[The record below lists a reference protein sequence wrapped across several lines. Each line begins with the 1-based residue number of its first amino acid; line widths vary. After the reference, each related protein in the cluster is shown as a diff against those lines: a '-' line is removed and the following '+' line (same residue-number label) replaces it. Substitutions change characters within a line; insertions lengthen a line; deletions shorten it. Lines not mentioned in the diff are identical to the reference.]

1 MYRLLR
7 KYSQKAKTGCASGML
22 KNIFGIQHGLQYCC
36 LTTVLCALCA
46 TGTIEAAPQLPPPGK
61 LHQNQE
67 QEDSVHVSLV
77 TFYPGSEPHNIWGHS
92 EIRVQQGPIDLYF
105 NYGVFDFQAPAFM
118 WRFMLGKTDYICQPV
133 PRAYATLGMEE
144 RRMVEQEL
152 NLPQDRAIAMRDFLW
167 NNAQPENREYRYK
180 FLSDNCSTRP
190 RDIIELAAGDGLQ
203 YPAFSPSSILKG
215 RNLGNRTIVTYRD
228 ILAHYC
234 RNYAW
239 EKFGIDLV
247 LGWDVDTA
255 LDQRATMFIPML
267 LMDAVADAT
276 ITTDSVTMPFVKA
289 TTVPIDKST
298 DGNVRPPTPWYLSPM
313 AFALLVL
320 ALTLLVSGR
329 DWKRR
334 DVSRWFDTILY
345 TAGGLAG
352 CILFFLIF
360 FSTHEATS
368 PNINIAWLHPL
379 LLLLAVLP
387 WFKKGRTAAR
397 WLHAL
402 NALVVLLLML
412 AWPWQPQVGNLAF
425 FPLMTALVMRS
436 ATNVFLLSHPT
447 RGPTARR

>member
-1 MYRLLR
+1 MQRLLR
-7 KYSQKAKTGCASGML
+7 SYYVTM
-22 KNIFGIQHGLQYCC
+22 
-36 LTTVLCALCA
+36 LCALCA
-46 TGTIEAAPQLPPPGK
+46 TGTLEAAPELPQSIPK
-61 LHQNQE
+61 EALE
-67 QEDSVHVSLV
+67 EDSVKVSLV

-92 EIRVQQGPIDLYF
+92 EIRVQQGPVDLYF

-118 WRFMLGKTDYICQPV
+118 WRFMLGETDYICQPV
-133 PRAYATLGMEE
+133 PRFYATMGMEE

-152 NLPQDRAIAMRDFLW
+152 NLPQDRAIAVRDFLW
-167 NNAQPENREYRYK
+167 NNAQPENRTYRYK

-190 RDIIELAAGDGLQ
+190 RDIIEMAAGEGLH
-203 YPAFSPSSILKG
+203 YPAM
-215 RNLGNRTIVTYRD
+215 TDTAVTYRD

-239 EKFGIDLV
+239 ERFGIDLV
-247 LGWDVDTA
+247 LGWNIDTI

-276 ITTDSVTMPFVKA
+276 ITTDSVTMPLVKA

-298 DGNVRPPTPWYLSPM
+298 EGNVRPPTPWYLSPM
-313 AFALLVL
+313 TVALLVL
-320 ALTLLVSGR
+320 ALTLLVTGR
-329 DWKRR
+329 DMKRR
-334 DVSRWFDTILY
+334 DVSKWFDTLLF
-345 TAGGLAG
+345 TTGGLAG

-368 PNINIAWLHPL
+368 PNINIAWLNPL

-387 WFKKGRTAAR
+387 WFKKTRNAAR

-402 NALVVLLLML
+402 NALVVALLML
-412 AWPWQPQVGNLAF
+412 AWPWQPQVGNIAF

-436 ATNVFLLSHPT
+436 LTNVWLLGKPT
-447 RGPTARR
+447 RGPTRA

>member
-1 MYRLLR
+1 MQRLLT
-7 KYSQKAKTGCASGML
+7 KY
-22 KNIFGIQHGLQYCC
+22 YV
-36 LTTVLCALCA
+36 TVLCALCA
-46 TGTIEAAPQLPPPGK
+46 TGTLEAVPQLPLPAEPAPS
-61 LHQNQE
+61 QE
-67 QEDSVHVSLV
+67 QEEDSVRVSLV

-118 WRFMLGKTDYICQPV
+118 WRFMLGKTDYMCMPV
-133 PRAYATLGMEE
+133 PRAYATIGMEQ

-152 NLPQDRAIAMRDFLW
+152 NLPQDRALAVRDFLW
-167 NNAQPENREYRYK
+167 NNAQPENGVYRYK

-190 RDIIELAAGDGLQ
+190 RDIIELAAGEGLQ
-203 YPAFSPSSILKG
+203 YPAMGDS
-215 RNLGNRTIVTYRD
+215 TVTYRD

-255 LDQRATMFIPML
+255 LSQRATMFIPML
-267 LMDAVADAT
+267 LMDAVAGAT
-276 ITTDSVTMPFVKA
+276 ITTDSVSVPLVKA

-298 DGNVRPPTPWYLSPM
+298 EGNVRPPTPWYLSPITM
-313 AFALLVL
+313 AILVL

-329 DWKRR
+329 DWRRR
-334 DVSRWFDTILY
+334 DVSRWLDTILF
-345 TAGGLAG
+345 TTGGLAG

-368 PNINIAWLHPL
+368 PNINITWLHPL
-379 LLLLAVLP
+379 LMLLAALP
-387 WFKKGRTAAR
+387 WFKKTRNAAR

-402 NALVVLLLML
+402 NALVVALLML
-412 AWPWQPQVGNLAF
+412 AWPWQPQVGNIAF
-425 FPLMTALVMRS
+425 FPLMAALVVRS
-436 ATNVFLLSHPT
+436 LTNVWLLGKPT
-447 RGPTARR
+447 RGPTV

>member
-1 MYRLLR
+1 M
-7 KYSQKAKTGCASGML
+7 
-22 KNIFGIQHGLQYCC
+22 I
-36 LTTVLCALCA
+36 CALCA
-46 TGTIEAAPQLPPPGK
+46 TGTIDAAPDLPKPDET
-61 LHQNQE
+61 QE
-67 QEDSVHVSLV
+67 QQEDSVHVSLV

-92 EIRVQQGPIDLYF
+92 EIRVQQGPVDLYF

-152 NLPQDRAIAMRDFLW
+152 NLPQDKAIMVRDFLW
-167 NNAQPENREYRYK
+167 NNAQPENRTYRYK

-190 RDIIELAAGDGLQ
+190 RDIIEMAAGDGLQ
-203 YPAFSPSSILKG
+203 YPAMEDS
-215 RNLGNRTIVTYRD
+215 TVTYRD

-247 LGWDVDTA
+247 LGWDVDTV

-267 LMDAVADAT
+267 LMDAVAGAT
-276 ITTDSVTMPFVKA
+276 ISSDDGQMPLVKA

-298 DGNVRPPTPWYLSPM
+298 QGNVRPPTPWYQSPM
-313 AFALLVL
+313 TVALLVL
-320 ALTLLVSGR
+320 ALTLLATYR
-329 DWKRR
+329 DWRR
-334 DVSRWFDTILY
+334 GDVSRWLDSILF

-352 CILFFLIF
+352 CILFFLIC

-368 PNINIAWLHPL
+368 PNINIVWLHPL
-379 LLLLAVLP
+379 LLLLAILP
-387 WFKKGRTAAR
+387 WFSKTRPAAR

-402 NALVVLLLML
+402 NALVVALLML
-412 AWPWQPQVGNLAF
+412 AWPWQPQVGNFAF
-425 FPLMTALVMRS
+425 FPLMAALVTRS
-436 ATNVFLLSHPT
+436 LTNVMLGGQTT
-447 RGPTARR
+447 RGPTSTKH